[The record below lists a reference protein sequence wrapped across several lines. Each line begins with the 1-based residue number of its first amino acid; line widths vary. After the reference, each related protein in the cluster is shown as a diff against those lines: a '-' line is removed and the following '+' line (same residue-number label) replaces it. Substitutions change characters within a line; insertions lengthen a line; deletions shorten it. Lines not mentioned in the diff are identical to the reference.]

1 MHYYNIYNL
10 LYITNTNLTE
20 PVGKSLIEI
29 AKAVLQTEAESVLAL
44 QERIDDNFEKICNTL
59 KGCRGKV
66 VLIGMGKSGHV
77 AKKISSTMASTGT
90 PSFFLHPGEAGHG
103 DLGMVTRDDVAIMI
117 SYSGEADEILA
128 LLPGIKRMNVPIISL
143 TGNVKSSIAKSSDFH
158 LDVSVDK
165 EACPNNLAPTS
176 STTAALAM
184 GDAIAVSLI
193 NANNFT
199 PEDFA
204 MSHPSGSLGRR
215 LLTLVSSIMQS
226 GEDIPMVLKDT
237 LLIDS
242 LIVMSEKALGMV
254 LVTENGKLAGI
265 FTDGDLRR
273 TLESNTEFQKL
284 TIEDVMTKDCK
295 SIEPQEP
302 ASMAMQMMEKY
313 SLNSMPVVDSNNNIV
328 GAINMHTL
336 IQAKLF

>member
-1 MHYYNIYNL
+1 M
-10 LYITNTNLTE
+10 TE

-313 SLNSMPVVDSNNNIV
+313 SLNSMPVVDSKNNIV

>member
-1 MHYYNIYNL
+1 LLNNIYNL

-226 GEDIPMVLKDT
+226 GEDIPIVLKDT

-242 LIVMSEKALGMV
+242 LIVMSEKGLGMV

>member
-1 MHYYNIYNL
+1 M
-10 LYITNTNLTE
+10 
-20 PVGKSLIEI
+20 GKSLIEI

-226 GEDIPMVLKDT
+226 GEDIPIVLKDT

-273 TLESNTEFQKL
+273 TLESNKEFQKL

>member
-1 MHYYNIYNL
+1 M
-10 LYITNTNLTE
+10 TG

-143 TGNVKSSIAKSSDFH
+143 TGNVKSSIAKSSNFH
-158 LDVSVDK
+158 LDVSVNK

-302 ASMAMQMMEKY
+302 ALMAMQMMEKY
-313 SLNSMPVVDSNNNIV
+313 SLNSMPVIDSNNNIV

>member
-1 MHYYNIYNL
+1 
-10 LYITNTNLTE
+10 LTE

-226 GEDIPMVLKDT
+226 GEDIPIVLKDT

>member
-1 MHYYNIYNL
+1 M
-10 LYITNTNLTE
+10 
-20 PVGKSLIEI
+20 GKSLIEI
-29 AKAVLQTEAESVLAL
+29 AKAVIQTEAESILAL
-44 QERIDDNFEKICNTL
+44 KDRINNDFAQACETL
-59 KGCRGKV
+59 KNCRGKV
-66 VLIGMGKSGHV
+66 VLVGMGKSGHI
-77 AKKISSTMASTGT
+77 AKKISSTLSSTGT
-90 PSFFLHPGEAGHG
+90 PSFYLHPGEAGHG
-103 DLGMVTRDDVAIMI
+103 DLGMVSHDDVVII
-117 SYSGEADEILA
+117 VSYSGESDEIIA
-128 LLPGIKRMNVPIISL
+128 LLPGIQRMNVPIISM
-143 TGNVKSSIAKSSDFH
+143 TGNINSLVASSSDFH
-158 LDVSVDK
+158 LDVSVEK

-176 STTAALAM
+176 STTSALVM

-193 NANNFT
+193 NAYNFT

-204 MSHPSGSLGRR
+204 RSHPSGSLGRR

-226 GEDIPMVLKDT
+226 GDDIPMVSKET

-242 LIVMSEKALGMV
+242 LLVMSEKALGMV
-254 LVTENGKLAGI
+254 LIAEDGKLVGI

-273 TLESNTEFQKL
+273 TLESKMDFQKL

-302 ASMAMQMMEKY
+302 ALKAIKMMEKY
-313 SLNSMPVVDSNNNIV
+313 SLNSMPVVDSNHNIV